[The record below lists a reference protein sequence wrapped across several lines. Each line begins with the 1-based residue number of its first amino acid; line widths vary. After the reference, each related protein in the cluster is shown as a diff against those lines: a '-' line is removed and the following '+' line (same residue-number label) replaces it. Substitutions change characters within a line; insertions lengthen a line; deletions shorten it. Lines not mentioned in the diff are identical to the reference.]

1 MSDMTESEIRAKLL
15 DYQRRIDQAPTN
27 TEKNEIAKESMEFYT
42 SVGKAVPVES
52 LEGAITFAQTMVDRV
67 LMSIL
72 KTAEDMNATHVPVSF
87 LAELRAEIGSFI
99 ADSVWQSADILGV
112 PLEYGVPDDLAEL
125 EGL

>member
-52 LEGAITFAQTMVDRV
+52 LEGAIQFARTMVDRV

-87 LAELRAEIGSFI
+87 LASVRDEIGQFI